1 MGNTPPSSLPLGLP
15 PPSIDILGGVAVN
28 VSLDHSLTPRA
39 LASFLKDTAVSL
51 LFGAT
56 VQTYFSPIYTSAALP
71 WLMVLLGL
79 LVLLVVLPHF
89 GSLNPSSSLK
99 TNQRRKYGKRKRG
112 RGLHSKILASLF
124 FLGCIATALDT
135 DDGSE
140 IGMQVC
146 LYSFAHK
153 TLESHTRRQ
162 LTLLSIAPPLS
173 TIRIKTRQIHHRKLS
188 A

>member
-1 MGNTPPSSLPLGLP
+1 MVVLE
-15 PPSIDILGGVAVN
+15 GVAIN
-28 VSLDHSLTPRA
+28 VSSDHSLTPKA
-39 LASFLKDTAVSL
+39 LLFLKDTAVSL

-56 VQTYFSPIYTSAALP
+56 FQTYFSPIYTSAVLP
-71 WLMVLLGL
+71 WLTVLLGL

-89 GSLNPSSSLK
+89 GSLHPSSSLK
-99 TNQRRKYGKRKRG
+99 TKRYG

-146 LYSFAHK
+146 LYSFVHK

-162 LTLLSIAPPLS
+162 LTLSSIAPPLP
-173 TIRIKTRQIHHRKLS
+173 TIRMKKRQIHPRKLS